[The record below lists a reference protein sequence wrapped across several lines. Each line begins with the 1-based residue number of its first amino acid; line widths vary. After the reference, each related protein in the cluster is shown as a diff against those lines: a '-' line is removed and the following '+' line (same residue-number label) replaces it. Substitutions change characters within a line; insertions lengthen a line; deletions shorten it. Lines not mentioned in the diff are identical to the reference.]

1 MNWLTCTCNFQQ
13 EIMHRDLRLQQKA
26 GAIKHTPTMCLLD
39 SPMTYSAVEV
49 HLTALRFANAGQ
61 SGLITLKLAT
71 NLFEGGTG
79 CHEWEAG
86 FFLAEFVLSQPDIF
100 KGSSCLELGCGAGVV
115 GVALCRSG
123 AAKVQLTD
131 GNGVA
136 VDNCKHNLEINNCIP
151 PQHCATQLAGN
162 ASQETQDVQVMQ
174 MQWESPCEAQ
184 PDLILAADVLYDPAT
199 IVPLV
204 LLLRQFLYN
213 ADAKHTYKPTAFIAT
228 TLRNEETLRQF
239 LYEAEG
245 SQLIVDDVSSEAR
258 QMGVKFQHYTPLE
271 TQRNNLF
278 LHKIVLCDDFT
289 SLTIPA

>member
-1 MNWLTCTCNFQQ
+1 M
-13 EIMHRDLRLQQKA
+13 
-26 GAIKHTPTMCLLD
+26 P
-39 SPMTYSAVEV
+39 
-49 HLTALRFANAGQ
+49 
-61 SGLITLKLAT
+61 
-71 NLFEGGTG
+71 
-79 CHEWEAG
+79 
-86 FFLAEFVLSQPDIF
+86 FV
-100 KGSSCLELGCGAGVV
+100 A
-115 GVALCRSG
+115 
-123 AAKVQLTD
+123 
-131 GNGVA
+131 
-136 VDNCKHNLEINNCIP
+136 
-151 PQHCATQLAGN
+151 
-162 ASQETQDVQVMQ
+162 
-174 MQWESPCEAQ
+174 
-184 PDLILAADVLYDPAT
+184 AT

>member
-1 MNWLTCTCNFQQ
+1 MSAAEADLAEVEDELADLYMQTSTGAYAQALAQSAEGWCHKTFAYAASTGPTL
-13 EIMHRDLRLQQKA
+13 DLRR
-26 GAIKHTPTMCLLD
+26 
-39 SPMTYSAVEV
+39 SV
-49 HLTALRFANAGQ
+49 GQ

-86 FFLAEFVLSQPDIF
+86 FFLAEFVLSHPDIF

-123 AAKVQLTD
+123 AATVQLTD
-131 GNGVA
+131 GNGAA
-136 VDNCKHNLEINNCIP
+136 VDNCKYNLEINNCIP
-151 PQHCATQLAGN
+151 PQRLCTTQLAGN
-162 ASQETQDVQVMQ
+162 HSQETQDVQVMQ
-174 MQWESPCEAQ
+174 MQWESPCEVQ

-204 LLLRQFLYN
+204 LLLRRFLCN
-213 ADAKHTYKPTAFIAT
+213 ADANRTCKPTAFIAT

-245 SQLIVDDVSSEAR
+245 SQLIVDDISAQAW
-258 QMGVKFQHYTPLE
+258 QMDVKFQHYTALE
-271 TQRNNLF
+271 TQRNNIF
-278 LHKIVLCDDFT
+278 LHKVVLCARARD
-289 SLTIPA
+289 L